1 MYDVTQIERQLYILS
16 LLSESRVGY
25 SIDEI
30 KKNLDAVGIDVSKKT
45 IERDIDFLSTGNFFV
60 TEEKRSKKTYYM
72 ANKFGLENITFSPSE
87 LISLHFIKELLKS
100 YSTLDIGN
108 TAIHLVDRIIAQL
121 PQLDKAYLENLKEI
135 FKVNETFISSEK
147 NINQET
153 IDIVKK
159 AIGLNKSLFIKYY
172 SFNNDEVTERKFDPY
187 IIEIYDGCYHLIGY
201 CHLRNSIRDLRV
213 SRIIE
218 AQLSDESFER
228 PKNFYQNYKKGRFGK
243 LSGEEKIKLLLK
255 FKGKAARYVKEYE
268 SKKADYLVEERDG
281 SLIFE
286 KNTTMTPEILKWV
299 LSFGS
304 DVLVLE
310 PESLREQVVQ
320 EARKIME
327 RYGEVVE
334 DK

>member
-25 SIDEI
+25 SIDEL
-30 KKNLDAVGIDVSKKT
+30 KKNLDTVGIDVSKKT

-72 ANKFGLENITFSPSE
+72 ANKFGIENITFSPSE

-108 TAIHLVDRIIAQL
+108 TAINLINRIIVTL
-121 PQLDKAYLENLKEI
+121 PQLDKAYLQNLTEYL
-135 FKVNETFISSEK
+135 KVNETFINSEK
-147 NINQET
+147 NISQET
-153 IDIVKK
+153 IDKVRKGIE
-159 AIGLNKSLFIKYY
+159 LNKRLYIKYH
-172 SFNNDEVTERKFDPY
+172 SFNSDEVTERKFDPY

-201 CHLRNSIRDLRV
+201 CHLRNEVRDFRV

-218 AQLSDESFER
+218 LQLLEESFER
-228 PKNFYQNYKKGRFGK
+228 PRNFYQNYKKGRFGK
-243 LSGEEKIKLLLK
+243 LSGEEQVKLLLK
-255 FKGKAARYVKEYE
+255 FTGKAARYVREYE
-268 SKKADYLVEERDG
+268 SRKADFLVEERDG
-281 SLIFE
+281 NLIFE
-286 KNTTMTPEILKWV
+286 KNTTMTPEIIKWV

-310 PESLREQVVQ
+310 PESLREQVIQ
-320 EARKIME
+320 EAKKMVE
-327 RYGEVVE
+327 RYGEIE
-334 DK
+334 GR